1 MASDLPGLDGTYGAL
16 EIGAAAGTFLYG
28 IETLQTFNY
37 FRQFPKDSVL
47 LKCTVAGIWF
57 LDLAQIICTL
67 HAIYLMTV
75 TFYGQP
81 PDQQISTPPRSILLE
96 SFCTRVSATL
106 VQSFFANRI
115 RILSGTWYLMIP
127 CFMLIVPSF
136 IGSFVLVG
144 KLWGSSSALI
154 LIKTQLQWE
163 MIAFSSLGPAID
175 ILIASLMCF
184 HLWRL
189 RESATQ
195 FRRMRN
201 TLDTLILWTVETT
214 LLTSLAAIIEII
226 LFLVRNDL
234 PFMTIHIIQS
244 KLFSNSMLAV
254 LNGRTRLKR
263 DAQRAGMSEPLAFDL
278 PASSRQD
285 DNHSAFT
292 VSITRN
298 DSNNLNQMP

>member
-1 MASDLPGLDGTYGAL
+1 
-16 EIGAAAGTFLYG
+16 
-28 IETLQTFNY
+28 
-37 FRQFPKDSVL
+37 
-47 LKCTVAGIWF
+47 
-57 LDLAQIICTL
+57 
-67 HAIYLMTV
+67 MTV

-115 RILSGTWYLMIP
+115 RILSGSRYLMIP

-154 LIKTQLQWE
+154 LLKTQLQWE
-163 MIAFSSLGPAID
+163 TIAFLSLGPAID

-189 RESATQ
+189 RESETQ

-201 TLDTLILWTVETT
+201 TLDILILWTVGANSF
-214 LLTSLAAIIEII
+214 LSCGSVIRFNLD
-226 LFLVRNDL
+226 FLVRNDL

-254 LNGRTRLKR
+254 
-263 DAQRAGMSEPLAFDL
+263 AGMSEPLAFDL

-292 VSITRN
+292 VSIARN